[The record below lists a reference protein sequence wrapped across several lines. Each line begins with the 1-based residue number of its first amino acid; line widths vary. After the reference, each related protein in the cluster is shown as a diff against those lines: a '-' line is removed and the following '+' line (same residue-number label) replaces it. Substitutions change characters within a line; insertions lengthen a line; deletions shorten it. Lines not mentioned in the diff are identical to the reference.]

1 MKIIISLFLLLPSLA
16 FAADYP
22 ERAYQEAWCA
32 RQGGLTEVVLKGGS
46 RVDCLTETHA
56 VEVEFA
62 PKWKEAIGQSLY
74 YAKKTGKKPGI
85 VLIKERPEDQK
96 YLGRLIYTVRKNY
109 PFIKVW
115 AMKPEDITE
124 AP

>member
-1 MKIIISLFLLLPSLA
+1 M
-16 FAADYP
+16 
-22 ERAYQEAWCA
+22 
-32 RQGGLTEVVLKGGS
+32 TEVVLKGGS